1 MEQPSKSLKAKV
13 EKMNIVTDREQL
25 EILITISIV
34 YKDKPPGEVIEMW
47 LARIAEL
54 EGTKHEDTPKSLS
67 T

>member
-1 MEQPSKSLKAKV
+1 MKIITDMVQLK
-13 EKMNIVTDREQL
+13 
-25 EILITISIV
+25 ILITISIV

>member
-1 MEQPSKSLKAKV
+1 MK
-13 EKMNIVTDREQL
+13 IITDREQL
-25 EILITISIV
+25 ALLIAISVI
-34 YKDKPPGEVIEMW
+34 YNDKPSDEVIEMW

>member
-13 EKMNIVTDREQL
+13 EKMNIVTDLEQL
-25 EILITISIV
+25 ELRILLAQLHLDCNS
-34 YKDKPPGEVIEMW
+34 DEVIEMW
-47 LARIAEL
+47 LARITEI